1 MMQSGTDSASTSGAT
16 AGLSRHDQ
24 PVRRLRVSGFT
35 AAALVVTAL
44 IVGPLLLTTDHDETY
59 TCRAGSL
66 VDVIHPE
73 PEMGAEFRREV
84 AFDSGYAC
92 NRTARE
98 QVAIAGGLTLV
109 AATLVVVRRRHAR
122 SAVA

>member
-1 MMQSGTDSASTSGAT
+1 M
-16 AGLSRHDQ
+16 R
-24 PVRRLRVSGFT
+24 RVSGFT
-35 AAALVVTAL
+35 AAVVVVTAL
-44 IVGPLLLTTDHDETY
+44 LAAPLLVTTDHDETY

-73 PEMGAEFRREV
+73 PEMGADFRREV

-98 QVAIAGGLTLV
+98 QVAVAAGLV
-109 AATLVVVRRRHAR
+109 LIAATLVVVRRRRTR
-122 SAVA
+122 SVGS